1 MKPTM
6 TFTIE
11 KTVYGQLLAQ
21 SQPKPI
27 LNEEDYEL
35 AIAEVENLMSQD
47 ALTLEEETLLEV
59 WALLIEKY
67 EEKYYPI
74 PDASPQDVLLHL
86 MEIRSIK
93 QADLVGSIA
102 SKGVISEVVNGKRAI
117 SKAQAKAL
125 GAFFNVNPSVF
136 I

>member
-1 MKPTM
+1 M
-6 TFTIE
+6 TFSIE
-11 KTVYGQLLAQ
+11 KIVYGKLLSQ

-27 LNEEDYEL
+27 LNEEDYDRAL
-35 AIAEVENLMSQD
+35 SEVENLMSQD
-47 ALTLEEETLLEV
+47 ALTPEQEALLEV

-74 PDASPQDVLLHL
+74 PEATPQAVLLHL
-86 MEIRSIK
+86 MEVREIK
-93 QADLVGSIA
+93 QADLVGEIG
-102 SKGVISEVVNGKRAI
+102 SKGVISEIVNGKRAI

-125 GAFFNVNPSVF
+125 GAFFNVNSSVF

>member
-1 MKPTM
+1 M

-27 LNEEDYEL
+27 RNEEDYDL
-35 AIAEVENLMSQD
+35 ALSEVENLMSQD
-47 ALTLEEETLLEV
+47 ALTPEEETLLEV

-74 PDASPQDVLLHL
+74 PEASPQEVLLHL

-93 QADLVGSIA
+93 QADLVGAIG

>member
-1 MKPTM
+1 MN
-6 TFTIE
+6 FTIE
-11 KTVYGQLLAQ
+11 KTAYGQLLAR

-27 LNEEDYEL
+27 LNEEDYDRAL
-35 AIAEVENLMSQD
+35 LEVENLMSQD
-47 ALTLEEETLLEV
+47 ALTPEEETLLEV

-74 PDASPQDVLLHL
+74 PEASPLEVLLHL
-86 MEIRSIK
+86 MEIRSTK
-93 QADLVGSIA
+93 QADLVGAIA

-125 GAFFNVNPSVF
+125 GAFFNVNPSMF